1 MELQQPTALLLRWD
15 TFPDDKEI
23 VMKYCSS
30 VVKGDID
37 AYLYHMGDDLVRHLR
52 SVVGVVAVMG
62 KYLVSTHL
70 YSTLGGLQT

>member
-15 TFPDDKEI
+15 KFPDDKEI

-37 AYLYHMGDDLVRHLR
+37 AYLYHLGDAFLVRHL
-52 SVVGVVAVMG
+52 
-62 KYLVSTHL
+62 T
-70 YSTLGGLQT
+70 